1 MKKEQ
6 QRLFLQFLT
15 FLQEKG
21 LDAIFV
27 CGKEYDE
34 NLKQIFSAQRQCSKC
49 AK

>member
-6 QRLFLQFLT
+6 QRLVLQFLT
-15 FLQEKG
+15 LLQEKG

-27 CGKEYDE
+27 CGKEYAK
-34 NLKQIFSAQRQCSKC
+34 NLKQIFLAQKQCAKC